1 MTTITTPNTTC
12 THGRGFRCTT
22 CWPESKRHR
31 LMGRIFLIQAEY
43 PDTDEGARQANAY
56 MQQHPGIGVLEVVDG
71 RVILAS
77 NDDKGI
83 PA

>member
-1 MTTITTPNTTC
+1 MK
-12 THGRGFRCTT
+12 
-22 CWPESKRHR
+22 PELHAIAKAIDSSEPKRHR
-31 LMGRIFLIQAEY
+31 LMGRLFIIQAEY